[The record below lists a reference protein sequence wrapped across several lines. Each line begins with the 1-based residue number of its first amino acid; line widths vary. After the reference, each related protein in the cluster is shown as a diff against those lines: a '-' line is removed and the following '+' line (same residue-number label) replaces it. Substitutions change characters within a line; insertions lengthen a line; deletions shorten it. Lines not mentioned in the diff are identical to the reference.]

1 MAGRARA
8 RRAHGR
14 RRGRRARAQP
24 GGAQS
29 DKLLADPLFPDG
41 GRRGEKGTRAAPEW
55 TATVLLW
62 VRADA
67 GVARV
72 LVDGLGVEAVVRL
85 ARPTR
90 LGESV
95 SLSFSGADDRGGP
108 SFAQVGGAVV
118 TDDEEEEEDEEG
130 EAGEDEE

>member
-1 MAGRARA
+1 M
-8 RRAHGR
+8 
-14 RRGRRARAQP
+14 
-24 GGAQS
+24 
-29 DKLLADPLFPDG
+29 
-41 GRRGEKGTRAAPEW
+41 
-55 TATVLLW
+55 
-62 VRADA
+62 RADA

-72 LVDGLGVEAVVRL
+72 LVDGLGIEAVVRL

-118 TDDEEEEEDEEG
+118 TDDEEEEEEEG
-130 EAGEDEE
+130 EAGEEEE